1 MEKKQKITKVFSGP
15 LLKQTIKTNRV
26 LMIVVLLIMCMMSN
40 VVNFAMSIMGEP
52 QTSEST
58 QEAQKD
64 FYSYLYVLAS
74 YNDMAG
80 TELSYEDYKD
90 TEDKSLYQNVF
101 QLMNQEADMNF
112 STEGFEAA
120 FQELEDS
127 TVPVETYVRQFE
139 YTYELGDLK
148 GCFTGED
155 LDIEDMMHTML
166 ETMGISSD
174 LIETMSSMDTTSML
188 NQMYYTVMGLLPIFL
203 CIVIVANSLFVDQ
216 VDRGSMAYVLST
228 PTKRSAIVITQGIFL
243 IVAPLLMIAV
253 VCAMRILSSFVL
265 YDEVNVPG
273 IIMLY
278 MGMYILVEAV
288 AAICYFGSCFFN
300 RSKNSM
306 AFGGGITVWFFLAS
320 LLGMF
325 GSENLVDMGIGVKEL
340 GIFNKLTLVGLYD
353 IHSLETVGTDSI
365 DFTFLWKLGIL
376 LAVTVAFYV
385 AGALK
390 FQKKD
395 LPL

>member
-1 MEKKQKITKVFSGP
+1 MEKKQKITNVFSGP

-40 VVNFAMSIMGEP
+40 VVNFAMSIMGES

-174 LIETMSSMDTTSML
+174 LIETIPLEAGDFVGCDSC
-188 NQMYYTVMGLLPIFL
+188 FL
-203 CIVIVANSLFVDQ
+203 CGRSPEI
-216 VDRGSMAYVLST
+216 
-228 PTKRSAIVITQGIFL
+228 PEKRFAII
-243 IVAPLLMIAV
+243 
-253 VCAMRILSSFVL
+253 IL
-265 YDEVNVPG
+265 
-273 IIMLY
+273 
-278 MGMYILVEAV
+278 
-288 AAICYFGSCFFN
+288 
-300 RSKNSM
+300 R
-306 AFGGGITVWFFLAS
+306 
-320 LLGMF
+320 
-325 GSENLVDMGIGVKEL
+325 
-340 GIFNKLTLVGLYD
+340 
-353 IHSLETVGTDSI
+353 
-365 DFTFLWKLGIL
+365 
-376 LAVTVAFYV
+376 
-385 AGALK
+385 
-390 FQKKD
+390 
-395 LPL
+395 